1 MRLAK
6 LETKESLNKKRL
18 QNVLQFSGIERGLQN
33 VAPGMPGSASSD
45 PVKKEEGR
53 KAWKEFNQ
61 PPSPPLVENAAARRA
76 FNKASYAANM
86 RRC

>member
-33 VAPGMPGSASSD
+33 VAPGSN
-45 PVKKEEGR
+45 PVKKQEAR
-53 KAWKEFNQ
+53 ASWAEFNQ
-61 PPSPPLVENAAARRA
+61 PPSPPRVERIGARRA
-76 FNKASYAANM
+76 FSQTNYAALM
-86 RRC
+86 RS